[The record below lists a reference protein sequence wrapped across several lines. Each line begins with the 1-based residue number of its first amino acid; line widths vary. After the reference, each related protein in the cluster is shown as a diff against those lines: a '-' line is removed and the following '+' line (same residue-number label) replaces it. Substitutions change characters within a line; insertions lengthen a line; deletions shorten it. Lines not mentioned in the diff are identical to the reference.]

1 MKSISLLALV
11 APLALGGCLFISE
24 TRTQSPERGNK
35 PEDVAAAAPVARP
48 AAVASLT
55 PAAQPAAR
63 PAPAP
68 QTAPRITAGMA
79 DNQAPVD
86 TTGLTITR
94 DVIYGHH
101 DGMANVYDV
110 IKPKNANGSAVLYMV
125 SGGWVSRWAAPETR
139 VAQFR
144 PLLDMG
150 ITVIPIHHGSSPK
163 FKVPDAYA
171 DVRRALR
178 HVSLNAKSYGIDAK
192 RLGVFGGSAGGHLT
206 LMLAL
211 NGDDGDPA
219 ATDPV
224 LRGAARIKT
233 AVAYYPPVDLRRMT
247 GPSDRFPALDFPN
260 DQAAAIS
267 PILFVDAKDPPTLI
281 VHGDADQLV
290 PISSGQS
297 IYDAL
302 KKAGVKT
309 EMVVIKG
316 GEHGF
321 PNAEHRAEANKA
333 MAAWFKANL

>member
-1 MKSISLLALV
+1 MKPMRKSLLLTALL
-11 APLALGGCLFISE
+11 APLALAGCMSASE
-24 TRTQSPERGNK
+24 TTTPAQARIEEK
-35 PEDVAAAAPVARP
+35 VAAA
-48 AAVASLT
+48 S
-55 PAAQPAAR
+55 
-63 PAPAP
+63 PAPIAP
-68 QTAPRITAGMA
+68 NVAPSAAAAPRITAGMPDA
-79 DNQAPVD
+79 RPAAAPVD

-125 SGGWVSRWAAPETR
+125 SGGWVSRWAAPESR

-150 ITVIPIHHGSSPK
+150 ITVIPIHHGSSPR
-163 FKVPDAYA
+163 FKVPEATA
-171 DVRRALR
+171 DVKRALR
-178 HVSLNAKSYGIDAK
+178 HVSLNAKAYGIDAK
-192 RLGVFGGSAGGHLT
+192 RLGVFGGSAGGHLS
-206 LMLAL
+206 LMLGL

-224 LRGAARIKT
+224 LRGPARIK
-233 AVAYYPPVDLRRMT
+233 AVVAYYPPVDLRRMT

-281 VHGDADQLV
+281 VHGDADTLV
-290 PISSGQS
+290 PIASGQS
-297 IYDAL
+297 IFDAL
-302 KKAGVKT
+302 KAAKVKT

-321 PNAEHRAEANKA
+321 PNEAHRAEANKR
-333 MAAWFKANL
+333 MAEWFKANL